1 MGRHVFD
8 KNRKLAMT
16 KNVKKTMHKN
26 SIVIL
31 IAVVVFLGAGIFL
44 LWGNGEER
52 NEKTPL
58 KKEGV
63 GTETKNASNVSIV
76 DGKQIIEI
84 RVKGGYQ
91 PRKSVVKAGVPTVIR
106 FVTNGT
112 FDCSSAVT
120 IPSKKIS
127 KSLPSTGTT
136 DIELGTPDAGT
147 LSGTCGMGMYSFEIS
162 FS

>member
-1 MGRHVFD
+1 
-8 KNRKLAMT
+8 
-16 KNVKKTMHKN
+16 MHKN

-31 IAVVVFLGAGIFL
+31 IAVVIFLGVGIFL
-44 LWGNGEER
+44 LWGNGGGKD
-52 NEKTPL
+52 EKAL
-58 KKEGV
+58 LQKEGA
-63 GTETKNASNVSIV
+63 GTEIKNASNVSVV

-91 PRKSVVKAGVPTVIR
+91 PKKSVAKAGMPTVVR

-136 DIELGTPDAGT
+136 DIEIGTPDAGT
-147 LSGTCGMGMYSFEIS
+147 LSGTCGMGMYLFEIS